1 MTPEPASGATLAS
14 LLFVLLAIFS
24 AALFF
29 AITAI
34 RRLRHERDELIH
46 QKDVIFGFIHDV
58 GDVFAHSENI
68 DLERMLDRVLF
79 YAVRTT
85 KASAGAIYLF
95 DKSEGLFRAR
105 SVSGIFPPLT
115 GSVESAVSTAVSKSQ
130 AVEQLVRSQRV
141 ARGEGLIGET
151 ADFGT
156 PILIEDAA
164 RDPRVPTYQLDFLK
178 IHSIL
183 LVPMRFLQK
192 ILGVI
197 VVVNRVDARPFIQ
210 ADLSLLQ
217 ALADQASVSVHYAGL
232 RDSLNEKQ
240 RIDHDLNVARQI
252 QTALLPRAIPRLPG
266 LEMAAFTHSAQEI
279 GGDYYDFIHIDDDH
293 IGIAIADVSGKGIV
307 GAIMMSIS
315 RSVLR
320 AQATMSTDP
329 TEVLKGVNRI
339 MFEDIAEDMFVSM
352 LYMVLNTQTLELRVA
367 RAGHERP
374 ILVQSHDKHCQIIDS
389 AGVALGMADRDGFD
403 TLLTETSIV
412 LSPGD
417 TLVAYTDG
425 VTEALNG
432 QGDEWG
438 ADQLFETIHQA
449 APNGAHAVINTVQ
462 HQLERFVGGI
472 AQYDDMTLLALQVA
486 HDYKSTL

>member
-1 MTPEPASGATLAS
+1 MTPEPASGATLAY
-14 LLFVLLAIFS
+14 LLFILLAILS
-24 AALFF
+24 AGLFF
-29 AITAI
+29 AIGAI
-34 RRLRHERDELIH
+34 RRLRHERDELIN
-46 QKDVIFGFIHDV
+46 QKEVIFGFIHDV

-68 DLERMLDRVLF
+68 NLERMLDRVLF

-85 KASAGAIYLF
+85 RASAGAIYLF
-95 DKSEGLFRAR
+95 DKAEDLFRAR
-105 SVSGIFPPLT
+105 AVSGMFPPLS
-115 GSVESAVSTAVSKSQ
+115 GSVEASLATAVSKSE

-164 RDPRVPTYQLDFLK
+164 RDPRVPAYQLDFLK

-210 ADLSLLQ
+210 ADLNLLQ

-232 RDSLNEKQ
+232 RDSLDEKQ

-252 QTALLPRAIPRLPG
+252 QTALLPRAIPRIAG
-266 LEMAAFTHSAQEI
+266 LEMAAFNHSAQEI
-279 GGDYYDFIHIDDDH
+279 GGDYYDFIKIDDEH
-293 IGIAIADVSGKGIV
+293 LGIAIADVSGKGIV

-320 AQATMSTDP
+320 AQAIMSTDP
-329 TEVLKGVNRI
+329 SEVLKGVNRV

-352 LYMVLNTQTLELRVA
+352 LYMVLNTRTRELHVA

-374 ILVQSHDKHCQIIDS
+374 ILVQPHDPHCQIIDS
-389 AGVALGMADRDGFD
+389 AGVALGMADRDAFES
-403 TLLTETSIV
+403 LLTETSVV

-417 TLVAYTDG
+417 TVVAYTDG
-425 VTEALNG
+425 VTEALNA
-432 QGDEWG
+432 QHEEWG
-438 ADQLFETIHQA
+438 VDRLFETVHEA
-449 APNGAHAVINTVQ
+449 APDGAHAVIHTVQ
-462 HQLERFVGGI
+462 QRLDRFVGGI

-486 HDYKSTL
+486 QDYNSAL